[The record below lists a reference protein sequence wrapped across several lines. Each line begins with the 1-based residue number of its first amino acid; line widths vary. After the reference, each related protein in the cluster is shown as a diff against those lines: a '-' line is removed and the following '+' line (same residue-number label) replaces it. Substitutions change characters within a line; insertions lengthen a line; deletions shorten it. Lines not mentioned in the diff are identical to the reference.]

1 MNIPTIKDKDE
12 AKSLIVLAT
21 LAGSIMLKNGAE
33 IYRVEDSVI
42 RLCKCRGNI
51 RYVEAYVIP
60 TGIFISMEY
69 GGELLTY
76 IKRIKSMAINL
87 DKIVMVNE
95 FSRQFVNSNMSI
107 HDGIEELKK
116 IKNSKSA
123 SMLKKSTYGSMASA
137 CFCILLGGSI
147 LEGIGSSIASF
158 IVLNAIHFISRLS
171 LTSFVNNI
179 FGGMLAS
186 FLSIIYVSIGFGQ
199 NVDKV
204 IIGSIMCL
212 VPGYAITNAIRDTM
226 SGDLVSGLSRGMEA
240 IFSAISIALGVGIIL
255 NFYAKGIF

>member
-42 RLCKCRGNI
+42 RLCKSRGNI

-69 GGELLTY
+69 DGELLTY
-76 IKRIKSMAINL
+76 IKRIKSISINL
-87 DKIVMVNE
+87 DKIVMVND
-95 FSRQFVNSNMSI
+95 FSRRFVMSDMSI
-107 HDGIEELKK
+107 QDGIEELKK
-116 IKNSKSA
+116 IKNLKSA
-123 SMLKKSTYGSMASA
+123 SMLKKSTYGSMSSA

-147 LEGIGSSIASF
+147 LDGIGSAIASF
-158 IVLNAIHFISRLS
+158 VVLNAIHFISRLS

-179 FGGMLAS
+179 AGGMLAS
-186 FLSIIYVSIGFGQ
+186 LLSLVYVNIGFGH
-199 NVDKV
+199 NLDKV